1 MLQTPPQRTIRKQG
15 DWLVC
20 WVLGSAVVADCL
32 AGTPETRWHLEGTS
46 VNLRWKTV
54 ADCFLL
60 LKHYSWCVRVCD
72 GVVRE
77 GWPQIQRKAIEGGNK
92 RPLALLQ
99 SRGWHM
105 PPLLVLHDNHSK
117 YHKFGDA
124 EFAKRP
130 SRVRSFV
137 RPAWGD
143 GSRQVQSVSEQNINK
158 VQCARAFSC
167 CGREVEVQCRNIQ
180 INTIPQ
186 RENMG
191 PATGFTK
198 WSLVSLVRVQTELR
212 PESTDMKVSKD
223 FLIPWGEK

>member
-20 WVLGSAVVADCL
+20 WVLGSAAVADCL

-77 GWPQIQRKAIEGGNK
+77 GWPQIQRQAIEGGNK

-137 RPAWGD
+137 VPPKGMVQGRFSPSA
-143 GSRQVQSVSEQNINK
+143 SRISIRYNVPERSAAVDVRWKSSAETYRLIQS
-158 VQCARAFSC
+158 
-167 CGREVEVQCRNIQ
+167 
-180 INTIPQ
+180 
-186 RENMG
+186 
-191 PATGFTK
+191 
-198 WSLVSLVRVQTELR
+198 L
-212 PESTDMKVSKD
+212 
-223 FLIPWGEK
+223 GEKTCDLQQDSLNEVWSAWSEFKLN